1 MDDLA
6 NRIRT
11 ESKLSGS
18 FTLRS
23 GRVSDTYFDKYR
35 FEADPKLLL
44 SIATAMAPL
53 IPLGTDA
60 LAGLEMRGIPIVTML
75 SQVTGLPAAFIRKK
89 PKTYGTR
96 QYAEGASLQGR
107 SFVLVE
113 DVVSSGGALLDSLSM
128 LKADGLWPVGI
139 LCVIDRE
146 SGGKEALAEVGHE
159 LKSLFTYS
167 QIIGESNKGS
177 AE

>member
-1 MDDLA
+1 MPRQPA
-6 NRIRT
+6 RIGPCRLTRFRT
-11 ESKLSGS
+11 PRPLYSAKPRLRRIDQPRAARLESFL
-18 FTLRS
+18 
-23 GRVSDTYFDKYR
+23 
-35 FEADPKLLL
+35 
-44 SIATAMAPL
+44 
-53 IPLGTDA
+53 
-60 LAGLEMRGIPIVTML
+60 
-75 SQVTGLPAAFIRKK
+75 
-89 PKTYGTR
+89 R

-113 DVVSSGGALLDSLSM
+113 DVVSSGGALIDSLSM

-139 LCVIDRE
+139 LCVIDRQ

-167 QIIGESNKGS
+167 QIIGESNEGS